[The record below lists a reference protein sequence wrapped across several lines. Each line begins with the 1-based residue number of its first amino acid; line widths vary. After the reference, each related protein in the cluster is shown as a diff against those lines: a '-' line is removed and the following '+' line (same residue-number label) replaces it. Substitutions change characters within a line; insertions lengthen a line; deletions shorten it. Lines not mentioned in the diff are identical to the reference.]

1 MKWVCSICGYTTEGE
16 KAPAT
21 CPICRAPAEVFE
33 RADLQKE
40 SPKEEPKEPPKQRV
54 CSVCGYISEG
64 AKAPERCPVCN
75 APAQVF
81 I

>member
-16 KAPAT
+16 KAPAA
-21 CPICRAPAEVFE
+21 CPICHAPADAFE
-33 RADLQKE
+33 NAE
-40 SPKEEPKEPPKQRV
+40 PPKKEPKEPPKQRV

-75 APAQVF
+75 APAAVF
-81 I
+81 N